1 MNVSAAPQVSVA
13 DMIQVAKEGSP
24 LLINA
29 VSRLAGLGAA
39 EQNALANKGVPGW
52 AWAALAGT
60 VGVIVGIRWY
70 RARPEQVPAWIV
82 GK

>member
-1 MNVSAAPQVSVA
+1 MTPAPQVSVA

-24 LLINA
+24 LLISA

-39 EQNALANKGVPGW
+39 EQNTLATKGVPPW

-60 VGVIVGIRWY
+60 VGVIVGIRWH
-70 RARPEQVPAWIV
+70 RARPEQIPEWMI